1 MAEIKNLHELPRFRD
16 GTSYLYLEHSIIERS
31 SASLSVFKE
40 EGRLDVAVA
49 ALSVLMLGPGTRI
62 THAAMK
68 ILAECGT
75 TVLWLGEEGCRFYAS
90 GTGETRSARRLYRQ
104 ARAWARPS
112 EHLEVV
118 KRLYMIRFD
127 DPIQGEKSVEEL
139 RGMEGLRVKQ
149 AYWKASKETGV
160 EWKGRN
166 YTPGNWETADPI
178 NRALS
183 AGAAFLYG
191 ISHAAIVSAGYSPA
205 LGFIHTGKQLSF
217 VYDIADLYK
226 TDILIPNA
234 FNTVALDSTNIE
246 RRIRHN
252 LRKIVRD
259 TGLLKR
265 IVDDINRLFV
275 GLGFKSDDEEKEE
288 TNWNQEG
295 STPGNLWGPDYEAKG
310 GQNYGDSIDG
320 SDDS

>member
-1 MAEIKNLHELPRFRD
+1 MPEITNLHELPRFRD
-16 GTSYLYLEHSIIERS
+16 GTSYLYLEHAVIERTS
-31 SASLSVFKE
+31 GSLSVYKE
-40 EGRLDVAVA
+40 EGRLDLPA
-49 ALSVLMLGPGTRI
+49 ATLGVLLLGPGTRI
-62 THAAMK
+62 THAAIK
-68 ILAECGT
+68 ILAECGA

-90 GTGETRSARRLYRQ
+90 GIGETRSARRLYRQ

-112 EHLEVV
+112 ERLEVV
-118 KRLYMIRFD
+118 KRLYISRFD
-127 DPIQGEKSVEEL
+127 EPVEGEKSVEEL
-139 RGMEGLRVKQ
+139 RGMEGIRVKQ
-149 AYWKASKETGV
+149 AYFEASKESGV

-166 YTPGNWETADPI
+166 YRPGNWEAADPV

-191 ISHAAIVSAGYSPA
+191 ICHAAIVSAGYSPA

-234 FNTVALDSTNIE
+234 FKTVALDQTNVE
-246 RRIRHN
+246 RRIRQN
-252 LRKIVRD
+252 LRKIVRER
-259 TGLLKR
+259 GLLKR

-288 TNWNQEG
+288 ANWNQEG
-295 STPGNLWGPDYEAKG
+295 GVPGNLWGPDSELKG
-310 GQNYGDSIDG
+310 GKNYGEGIDG
-320 SDDS
+320 GDGS